1 MSMAPAQPPSAYR
14 AFDLTLKRR
23 VALSP
28 SLLRLVFTGA
38 DVAQMN
44 TLAPDQ
50 RVKLLFPAADGSL
63 PTLDPSLHWNEAR
76 RRLPSVQQ
84 PPMRTY
90 TLRSLD
96 RGALEVAVDFVLHG
110 VNGPASA
117 WATQARPGDC
127 LQMIAPNLA
136 FVGDPGGYEWKPPQ
150 GVRHLLL
157 VGDETAL
164 PAIAGI
170 LEQLADRT
178 SSARIEAFLEV
189 PLAEDCLPL
198 RLPAN
203 ARLHWL
209 ARDTLAC
216 AQGEA
221 MRQAV
226 REQAWLPPTQDVGEG
241 ELEDLDVDREILW
254 ERGSANSGVFHA
266 WVAGESATVMDIR
279 RFLIKER
286 SLDRGCLSLMGYWR
300 AGRVL
305 D

>member
-1 MSMAPAQPPSAYR
+1 MSTAPAQPPSAYR

-23 VALSP
+23 IALSP

-226 REQAWLPPTQDVGEG
+226 REQAWLPSTQDVGEG

-286 SLDRGCLSLMGYWR
+286 GLDRGCLSLMGYWR